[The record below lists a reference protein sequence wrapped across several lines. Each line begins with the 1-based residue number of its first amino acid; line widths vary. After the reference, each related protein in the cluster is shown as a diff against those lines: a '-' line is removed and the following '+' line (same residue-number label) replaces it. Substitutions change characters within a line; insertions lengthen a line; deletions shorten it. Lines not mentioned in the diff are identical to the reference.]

1 MLTKV
6 VINWTLFC
14 SIRAN
19 NRGNVELLNNIAGFE
34 NNGILGGM
42 LKFAA

>member
-1 MLTKV
+1 MLAKV
-6 VINWTLFC
+6 VINWTVFYFIC
-14 SIRAN
+14 ACDCEN
-19 NRGNVELLNNIAGFE
+19 AELLNSFAGFE